1 MYNVTFVARINQMHM
16 KNLQILVLFLIGGI
30 LTALGVLFTMLK
42 YSFAS
47 FFLIVGMTFNGVALL
62 LMVYKL
68 VKKKDSDTFL
78 DS

>member
-1 MYNVTFVARINQMHM
+1 M
-16 KNLQILVLFLIGGI
+16 KNLQIFVLFLIGGI
-30 LTALGVLFTMLK
+30 LTALGVLFKMLL

-62 LMVYKL
+62 LIIYKL
-68 VKKKDSDTFL
+68 IKKNDSDTFL

>member
-1 MYNVTFVARINQMHM
+1 MHNVTFVARINQMHM
-16 KNLQILVLFLIGGI
+16 KNLQIFVLFLIGGI

-47 FFLIVGMTFNGVALL
+47 FFLIVGMTFTGVALF

>member
-1 MYNVTFVARINQMHM
+1 M
-16 KNLQILVLFLIGGI
+16 KNLQIFVLFLIGGI
-30 LTALGVLFTMLK
+30 LTTLGVFFKMKLFN
-42 YSFAS
+42 FAS

-62 LMVYKL
+62 LIIYKL

>member
-1 MYNVTFVARINQMHM
+1 MYM
-16 KNLQILVLFLIGGI
+16 KNLQIFVLFLIGGI
-30 LTALGVLFTMLK
+30 LTTLGVLFTMLK
-42 YSFAS
+42 YSFDS
-47 FFLIVGMTFNGVALL
+47 FFLIVGMTFTGVALI

>member
-1 MYNVTFVARINQMHM
+1 M
-16 KNLQILVLFLIGGI
+16 KNLQIFVLFLIGGI
-30 LTALGVLFTMLK
+30 LTALGVLFEMFQ

-62 LMVYKL
+62 LILYKL
-68 VKKKDSDTFL
+68 VKKKDTDTFL

>member
-1 MYNVTFVARINQMHM
+1 MHM
-16 KNLQILVLFLIGGI
+16 KNLQIFVLFLIGGI
-30 LTALGVLFTMLK
+30 LTTLGVLFTMLK

>member
-1 MYNVTFVARINQMHM
+1 M
-16 KNLQILVLFLIGGI
+16 KNLQIFVLFLIGGI
-30 LTALGVLFTMLK
+30 LTALGVLFKMSL

-62 LMVYKL
+62 LIIYKL
-68 VKKKDSDTFL
+68 IKKNDSDTFL

>member
-1 MYNVTFVARINQMHM
+1 M
-16 KNLQILVLFLIGGI
+16 IGGI
-30 LTALGVLFTMLK
+30 LTALGVLFEMML

-62 LMVYKL
+62 LILYKL
-68 VKKKDSDTFL
+68 VKKKDTDTFL

>member
-1 MYNVTFVARINQMHM
+1 M
-16 KNLQILVLFLIGGI
+16 KNLQIFVLFLIGGI
-30 LTALGVLFTMLK
+30 LTALGVLFKMLM

-62 LMVYKL
+62 LIIYKL
-68 VKKKDSDTFL
+68 IKKHDSDTFL

>member
-1 MYNVTFVARINQMHM
+1 
-16 KNLQILVLFLIGGI
+16 
-30 LTALGVLFTMLK
+30 MLK

-47 FFLIVGMTFNGVALL
+47 FFLIVGMTFTGVALI

>member
-1 MYNVTFVARINQMHM
+1 M
-16 KNLQILVLFLIGGI
+16 KNLQIFVLFMIGGF
-30 LTALGVLFTMLK
+30 LTALGVLFKMLL

-62 LMVYKL
+62 LIIYKL
-68 VKKKDSDTFL
+68 IKKNDSDTFL

>member
-1 MYNVTFVARINQMHM
+1 M
-16 KNLQILVLFLIGGI
+16 KNLQIFVLFLIGGI
-30 LTALGVLFTMLK
+30 LTALGVLFKMLM

-62 LMVYKL
+62 LIIYKL
-68 VKKKDSDTFL
+68 IKKNDSDTFL

>member
-1 MYNVTFVARINQMHM
+1 MYRKLILLDM
-16 KNLQILVLFLIGGI
+16 KNLQIFVLFLIGGI
-30 LTALGVLFTMLK
+30 LTALGVLFKMLL

-62 LMVYKL
+62 LILYKL
-68 VKKKDSDTFL
+68 LKKKDSDTFL

>member
-1 MYNVTFVARINQMHM
+1 M
-16 KNLQILVLFLIGGI
+16 KNLQIFVLFLIGGI
-30 LTALGVLFTMLK
+30 LTALGVLFKMLL

-62 LMVYKL
+62 LILYKL
-68 VKKKDSDTFL
+68 IKKKDSDTFL